1 MTETMA
7 SAEQQENPY
16 PDAIGFGF
24 AEMAALLNLAPGA
37 AATASAAAL
46 RIKDEATDTRMVAAG
61 ASSLVARGLAV
72 ADPDGVLSVSGPVAA
87 VTHALTSAIRRVE
100 LSLLAPDSSDSV
112 LLVESADAAILLQP
126 RSHLTWFAMAQ
137 RPDLDAA
144 ETTFFIVRTHVD
156 AHPDGGVIVR
166 NLETPE
172 ADELLIKRTD
182 AAWVV
187 ARKVPGVNALDTE
200 SGLLDHDVLDRIRA
214 VRQEQG
220 H

>member
-7 SAEQQENPY
+7 SAEQQENLY

-46 RIKDEATDTRMVAAG
+46 RIKDEAADPRMVAAG

-72 ADPDGVLSVSGPVAA
+72 AGPDDVLSVSGPVAA
-87 VTHALTSAIRRVE
+87 VTTALTSATRSVE
-100 LSLLAPDSSDSV
+100 ISLLAPDASDSI
-112 LLVESADAAILLQP
+112 LLVESADVAILLQP

-144 ETTFFIVRTHVD
+144 ETVLFVVQTHLD
-156 AHPDGGVIVR
+156 AHPDGGVIVK
-166 NLETPE
+166 NLQTPE
-172 ADELLIKRTD
+172 AEELLIKRAD
-182 AAWVV
+182 GAWVV
-187 ARKVPGVNALDTE
+187 GQKNPAGNAVKTE
-200 SGLLDHDVLDRIRA
+200 SGLLASDVLAHIRTI
-214 VRQEQG
+214 RQEPAS
-220 H
+220 